1 MLLSVKNLGVSYG
14 KIVALHG
21 IDFEIDKGEIVCIIG
36 ANGAGKSTTL
46 RAISHMLPV
55 NAGSEITYDGK
66 NLLAYPPEKI
76 VSELGISHVPEGRRI
91 FGNLTVMENLRLA
104 AFARKN
110 GQAIERDIGRVFAIF
125 PRLKERRGQKGE
137 TLSGGEQQMLAVGRA
152 FVSGRDLM
160 LLDEPSMGLA
170 PLLMMDMFDALKK
183 INQEEG
189 TTILLVEQNA
199 RLALKFAR
207 RGYVLESGHIVVSGP
222 SEQLLNDPQVK
233 HAYLGG

>member
-1 MLLSVKNLGVSYG
+1 MLLSAKNLSVSYG

-46 RAISHMLPV
+46 RAISHLVPV
-55 NAGSEITYDGK
+55 NGGSDITYNGQ

-76 VSELGISHVPEGRRI
+76 VSELGVSHVPEGRRI

-104 AFARKN
+104 AFARKDA
-110 GQAIERDIGRVFAIF
+110 QAIERDIGRVFAIF
-125 PRLKERRGQKGE
+125 PRLEERRTQKGE

-152 FVSGRDLM
+152 FVSGRELM

-170 PLLMMDMFDALKK
+170 PLLMMGMFDALKK

-189 TTILLVEQNA
+189 TAILLVEQNA
-199 RLALKFAR
+199 RLALKFAQ
-207 RGYVLESGHIVVSGP
+207 RGYVLESGHIVISGP